1 MRSDNRRKPRAATQ
15 HSASPD
21 ARDAAAGS
29 TERLQKVLAAAGVA
43 SRRQCEE
50 LIVAGRVEV
59 DREVVTKLGTCVDAT
74 RQEIRVDGTPL
85 RKPRR
90 YYYAVNKPVGVVST
104 NSDPAGRTR
113 VIDLVPGHQRL
124 FTVGRL
130 DRSSEGLILVT
141 NDGNLANRLSHPRY
155 EIPKTYLV
163 RVAGSPDQETLAKL
177 RKGVHLAE
185 GVAKAASVRVK
196 NRHGR
201 STELEIVLQEGRNRE
216 IRRVLARV
224 GHKVQQ
230 LRRIAIGPI
239 RLARLDTGEWRKL
252 TREEVEQLQRFAR
265 RSRKTPS
272 KKRTGP
278 AGKRPANSGH
288 APRANKPSGSGT
300 RRRSEPTG
308 TVLDFASEDKPAR
321 SKRPKSASKQK
332 PGKRRNRRR

>member
-1 MRSDNRRKPRAATQ
+1 M
-15 HSASPD
+15 
-21 ARDAAAGS
+21 
-29 TERLQKVLAAAGVA
+29 ERLQKVLAAAGVA

-196 NRHGR
+196 NRHGAQHG
-201 STELEIVLQEGRNRE
+201 TRNR
-216 IRRVLARV
+216 LA
-224 GHKVQQ
+224 G
-230 LRRIAIGPI
+230 
-239 RLARLDTGEWRKL
+239 
-252 TREEVEQLQRFAR
+252 
-265 RSRKTPS
+265 
-272 KKRTGP
+272 RT
-278 AGKRPANSGH
+278 
-288 APRANKPSGSGT
+288 
-300 RRRSEPTG
+300 
-308 TVLDFASEDKPAR
+308 
-321 SKRPKSASKQK
+321 
-332 PGKRRNRRR
+332 